1 MTPNRKETLMSESTN
16 VTVVVP
22 ESTEVPQK
30 TPFYRNPRIVKP
42 VAITAAAVGAT
53 LLAVRAFSKK
63 DSDEDSAET
72 DTIDIVIED

>member
-1 MTPNRKETLMSESTN
+1 MSEPTTN

-22 ESTEVPQK
+22 EVTSEEVPQK

-42 VAITAAAVGAT
+42 VAIAAAAAGAT

-63 DSDEDSAET
+63 DSDEDSNET
-72 DTIDIVIED
+72 SDDTVEFVIED